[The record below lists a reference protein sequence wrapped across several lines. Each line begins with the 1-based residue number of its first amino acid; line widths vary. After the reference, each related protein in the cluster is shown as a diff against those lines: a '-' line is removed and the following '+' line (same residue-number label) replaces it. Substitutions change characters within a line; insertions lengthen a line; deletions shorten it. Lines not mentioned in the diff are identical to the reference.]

1 MAIKKEVVISAS
13 KWWFRNVYVKNMQ
26 QHMYDY
32 VSARNEWLKSQGI
45 CGVVKNGV
53 RENNIPYRFM
63 SGNDL
68 MFFSETEEEEII
80 FILKWQ

>member
-13 KWWFRNVYVKNMQ
+13 KWWFRNVYVKNMSSQ
-26 QHMYDY
+26 KDY
-32 VSARNEWLKSQGI
+32 VDARNEWLKSQGI
-45 CGVVKNGV
+45 RGVVKNGF
-53 RENNIPYRFM
+53 RENFIPYHM

-68 MFFSETEEEEII
+68 MFFCETEEEEII

>member
-26 QHMYDY
+26 HVDDY
-32 VSARNEWLKSQGI
+32 VSARNEWFKSQGI

-53 RENNIPYRFM
+53 RENIIPYKL
-63 SGNDL
+63 NDVDIE
-68 MFFSETEEEEII
+68 FFCETEEEEII

>member
-26 QHMYDY
+26 PHMDDY
-32 VSARNEWLKSQGI
+32 VSARNEWFKSQGI
-45 CGVVKNGV
+45 CGVVKHGV
-53 RENNIPYRFM
+53 RENIIPYHL

-68 MFFSETEEEEII
+68 MFFCETEEEKII

>member
-13 KWWFRNVYVKNMQ
+13 KWWFRNVYVKNIPSQ
-26 QHMYDY
+26 KDY
-32 VSARNEWLKSQGI
+32 VSARNEWFKSQGI

-53 RENNIPYRFM
+53 RENIIPYHL

-68 MFFSETEEEEII
+68 MFFCETEEEEII